1 MSMTRHLARLGRDR
15 LPVLGA
21 LLLSILLAACKG
33 GPGSGY

>member
-1 MSMTRHLARLGRDR
+1 MSTTRRLAALGRER